1 MEIQMAYKEGK
12 IARNQGKSREENPY
26 VDDGSDEM
34 GAKRLDWFDGWDDA
48 DREYCSGTRTTG
60 Y

>member
-1 MEIQMAYKEGK
+1 MAYKEGK

-26 VDDGSDEM
+26 VDDGSDGM